1 MIISSCLSLSPS
13 SFTPHPDI
21 WVGPGRLFYSS
32 VILYLPVSGQFL
44 SQPDTYL
51 LNRLIVM
58 IFRLCAKAPWGIAA
72 KLTGHSGIFLIFQ
85 GKCSDICQ
93 AFCKLLAGS
102 NLQFKREIIYFDDF
116 ISLWSCV
123 FSYSCDKKQVSFENH
138 WKKKWGWWCSVW
150 LQLGE
155 VCRAQWA
162 LRW

>member
-102 NLQFKREIIYFDDF
+102 NLQFQREIIYFDDF

-123 FSYSCDKKQVSFENH
+123 FS
-138 WKKKWGWWCSVW
+138 CSVIKSKYLLKITEKKNEGDDVRSDYSW
-150 LQLGE
+150 GR
-155 VCRAQWA
+155 CAGPSGH
-162 LRW
+162 